1 VLLESRVLD
10 NSFAC
15 EVVGLRLWERQ
26 DDQAIEE
33 LRTLWAHHPVLVF
46 RRQALSEDEL
56 ADFSAHFGPLERTV
70 RTDWASP
77 VRPEVGLISNLKDAQ
92 AKPIGGLGDGEIQ
105 WHSDQSY
112 MLNPATGAMLYAL
125 ELPPE
130 GGATSWVDLSRAY
143 SRLPPQLRRAV
154 EGRRATFSYVKRLA
168 GYQGVDRVI
177 SEEAKRKTPPILHSL
192 VHTHPITGRKALYL
206 DSTTTVG
213 IDGMNEASGSALL
226 EEIYEFATRPEFV
239 YRHTWQVGDAL
250 LWDNGL
256 TMHRREPFDPSSR
269 RLMKRTTILLSRERH
284 IVPEGWLVAF
294 SSSAMGRASS

>member
-26 DDQAIEE
+26 DDQTIDE
-33 LRTLWAHHPVLVF
+33 LRALWARHPVLVF

-56 ADFSAHFGPLERTV
+56 ADFSARFGPLERTV

-112 MLNPATGAMLYAL
+112 MLDPATGAMLYAL

-130 GGATSWVDLSRAY
+130 GGATSWVDLSAAY
-143 SRLPPQLRRAV
+143 AGLPDRLKRAV
-154 EGRRATFSYVKRLA
+154 EGRCAVFSYVKRLA
-168 GYQGVDRVI
+168 GYQSVDRVI
-177 SEEAKRKTPPILHSL
+177 SEEAKRKTPPILHPL
-192 VHTHPITGRKALYL
+192 VHTHPVTGRRALYL

-213 IDGMNEASGSALL
+213 IDGMDEASGAALL
-226 EEIYEFATRPEFV
+226 EEIYHFATRPEFT
-239 YRHTWQVGDAL
+239 YSHHWQVGDAL
-250 LWDNGL
+250 LWDNGF
-256 TMHRREPFDPSSR
+256 TMHRREPFDPLAR

-284 IVPEGWLVAF
+284 IVPEGSLA
-294 SSSAMGRASS
+294 ARA

>member
-26 DDQAIEE
+26 DDQTIDE
-33 LRTLWAHHPVLVF
+33 LRALWARHPVLVF

-56 ADFSAHFGPLERTV
+56 ADFSARFGPLERTV

-112 MLNPATGAMLYAL
+112 MLDPATGAMLYAL

-130 GGATSWVDLSRAY
+130 GGATSWVDLSAAY
-143 SRLPPQLRRAV
+143 AGLPDRLKRAV
-154 EGRRATFSYVKRLA
+154 EGRCAVFSYVKRLA
-168 GYQGVDRVI
+168 GYQSVDRVI
-177 SEEAKRKTPPILHSL
+177 SEEAKRKTPPILHPL
-192 VHTHPITGRKALYL
+192 VHTHPVTGRRALYL

-213 IDGMNEASGSALL
+213 IDGMDEASGAALL
-226 EEIYEFATRPEFV
+226 EEIYDFATRPEFT
-239 YRHTWQVGDAL
+239 YSHHWQVGDAL
-250 LWDNGL
+250 LWDNGF
-256 TMHRREPFDPSSR
+256 TMHRREPFDPLAR

-284 IVPEGWLVAF
+284 IVPEGSLA
-294 SSSAMGRASS
+294 ARA